1 MIARE
6 LISDSI
12 FPVKVTD
19 TVGRVMEQLDIY
31 RLNELPVEDEEGDII
46 GIVDMKDLGGYD
58 EETLLGD
65 HIHKGLIEHVSP
77 ITHIFDIIKL
87 LGERG
92 WSMMPVLNK
101 EGKYRGIISQ
111 EDIFKVFATS
121 FSVRENGA
129 ILVLET
135 RRTAY
140 TMSEIAQLVE
150 SENASMIF
158 CFLSDGKDTE
168 HLRITIKVN
177 KMDVHH
183 LLATFERYGYDIVA
197 SFTSSDHIDT
207 LKDRYD
213 HLMTYLNV

>member
-12 FPVKVTD
+12 YPARSTN
-19 TVGRVMEQLDIY
+19 TVGQVIEQLEVY
-31 RLNELPVEDEEGDII
+31 RLNELPVQDQDGEII
-46 GIVDMKDLGGYD
+46 GVIDMKVLSGLDD
-58 EETLLGD
+58 EALLGD
-65 HIHKGLIEHVSP
+65 HIHRGLIEHVAP
-77 ITHIFDIIKL
+77 IAHILDIIKL
-87 LGERG
+87 LGQRG

-111 EDIFKVFATS
+111 EDIFKVFAKS

-129 ILVLET
+129 ILVVET
-135 RRTAY
+135 KRTAY
-140 TMSEIAQLVE
+140 SMSEVAQIVE
-150 SENASMIF
+150 SENASMIS
-158 CFLSDGKDTE
+158 CFLSDGKDID
-168 HLRITIKVN
+168 HIRITIKVSQ
-177 KMDVHH
+177 MDVHH
-183 LLATFERYGYDIVA
+183 ILATFERYGYDIIA